1 MEWQATVEDA
11 LQREIAAWRLTR
23 LEANELHRRLDLL
36 AFNMTA
42 AGHEGE
48 LAKEVAASWLRYLRH
63 RGLEKRPAVPLT
75 KQARAA
81 RWWVQGAAAGLL
93 YEHEDSIAFV
103 DRGLQDYFCLHFCQ
117 THPLNTHLLRRA
129 ARESFR
135 DIWRRW
141 AEHDPTLADQL
152 NALLLGK
159 RQTKGGLRAV
169 LPLRYLSD
177 TRAIDPLIVAL
188 NDPNDSVC
196 IRAAL
201 ALGTLGDP
209 RALEPLTTRQ
219 AREERLSVRVPLIEA
234 LGSFGAPAIPILSA
248 LLEHPHQ
255 NVVRA
260 GIRSLGRTDT
270 TEAAATLI
278 AILAGKGA
286 HTTDLHVLQ
295 ETLRKEIETT
305 QNLLEKRFNPQASGE
320 SVSPAARREEIRA
333 LTARVSSYS
342 DDPHRAEAAIR
353 ALGTLGE
360 RAIPALGATLN
371 HDNRRVREHLAR
383 ALSHTHSVRAAG
395 PLLAQ
400 LKKEVTEHA
409 PSDERA
415 VGAALI
421 ELGCPESSDLLAE
434 ALAEPD
440 AVVRSYVA
448 CALAELGDKRA
459 VEPLLALLQEKDA
472 HIRARA
478 ASGLGK
484 LGDTRAVEPL
494 IRALSAPE
502 DNPPQRAADT
512 PISGKPDLKRAL
524 EQLQSLHNPEQQARQ
539 QAAEALG
546 KLGDARAVGPLIQ
559 ALSHHNEWLRW
570 HAASALGKIGDQQA
584 IAPLVQALAD
594 SSDMVR
600 QNAAYA
606 LGKLRAVEALL
617 AVLQERGVDTPSAV
631 ISTLGNL
638 KDKRAVEPLLALLQT
653 FPSPRARE
661 SDEMKRRM
669 MLQRDPRE
677 LKEHFRASMMTRD
690 VKRNVIF
697 ALGYLGDPRAV
708 EPLIELVKAGKTPP
722 SLRLDSFEAL
732 QALVQ
737 IGHRRALD
745 ALLQLQRS
753 QSTDGSIY
761 SHIQDAIDRLSKHL
775 GQQRQPS

>member
-1 MEWQATVEDA
+1 MESPTRVEEA
-11 LQREIAAWRLTR
+11 LQRAIAVGRLTR
-23 LEANELHRRLDLL
+23 LEASELHRRLDLL

-48 LAKEVAASWLRYLRH
+48 LPKEVAASWLRYLQR
-63 RGLEKRPAVPLT
+63 RGLGKRPAMPLT
-75 KQARAA
+75 KQTRAA
-81 RWWVQGAAAGLL
+81 RWWMQGAAAGLL
-93 YEHEDSIAFV
+93 YEREHSITFV
-103 DRGLQDYFCLHFCQ
+103 DRALQDYFCLHFCQ

-135 DIWRRW
+135 DIWRCW

-159 RQTKGGLRAV
+159 WQAKGGMRAA
-169 LPLRYLSD
+169 LPLRYLGN
-177 TRAIDPLIVAL
+177 TRAVDPLIAAL
-188 NDPNDSVC
+188 NDPDDSAC
-196 IRAAL
+196 IRAAM
-201 ALGTLGDP
+201 ALSTLGDP
-209 RALEPLTTRQ
+209 RAVEPLTARQ
-219 AREERLSVRVPLIEA
+219 MQEMSLSVRVPLIEA

-260 GIRSLGRTDT
+260 SIRGLGRTDT

-286 HTTDLHVLQ
+286 HTTDLRVLQ
-295 ETLRKEIETT
+295 ENVRKEIETT
-305 QNLLEKRFNPQASGE
+305 QNLLARRFNPQATGE

-333 LTARVSSYS
+333 LGARVSSYS
-342 DDPHRAEAAIR
+342 DDRYRADAAVQ
-353 ALGTLGE
+353 ALGVLGE
-360 RAIPALGATLN
+360 HAIPALVAALN
-371 HDNRRVREHLAR
+371 DDNQRVREHLAG
-383 ALSHTHSVRAAG
+383 ALSHTHSVRVVG

-400 LKKEVTEHA
+400 LQKEVAEYS

-421 ELGCPESSDLLAE
+421 GLHCPESADLLAY
-434 ALAEPD
+434 ALDEPN

-484 LGDTRAVEPL
+484 LGDPRAVEPL

-502 DNPPQRAADT
+502 DRPPQRAVDT
-512 PISGKPDLKRAL
+512 PASGKPDLKRAL
-524 EQLQSLHNPEQQARQ
+524 EQMESLHNPEQQARQ

-546 KLGDARAVGPLIQ
+546 ELGDARAVEPLIQ

-570 HAASALGKIGDQQA
+570 HAVSALGKIGDQQA
-584 IAPLVQALAD
+584 IAPLAQALAD
-594 SSDMVR
+594 PSDMVR
-600 QNAAYA
+600 QDAAYA

-617 AVLQERGVDTPSAV
+617 AVLQERRVDTPSAV

-661 SDEMKRRM
+661 SDEMRRRM

-677 LKEHFRASMMTRD
+677 LEAHIRASMMTRD
-690 VKRNVIF
+690 VKRNIIL

-708 EPLIELVKAGKTPP
+708 EALIELVKTGNN
-722 SLRLDSFEAL
+722 SFEAL

-745 ALLQLQRS
+745 ALLQLQQAQPISSPAR
-753 QSTDGSIY
+753 

-775 GQQRQPS
+775 GQQKQPS